1 MLLTIPQRLS
11 RTELIIQIAISLWI
25 ILLVCIIFTP
35 IIQYWYKS
43 RHRNV
48 IAQIKHLKEMKK
60 LKAEH
65 KRPRFTDNSNINE
78 NV

>member
-1 MLLTIPQRLS
+1 MLITIPQSLS
-11 RTELIIQIAISLWI
+11 RTELLIQIAISLWI

-48 IAQIKHLKEMKK
+48 IAQIRHLTEMKK
-60 LKAEH
+60 LKSEH
-65 KRPRFTDNSNINE
+65 KRPTLIENSKINE
-78 NV
+78 NA